1 MNYKKKRRT
10 SLLLEVRRNDETIE
24 EMFYDIVFN
33 ESK

>member
-1 MNYKKKRRT
+1 MNCKKEKEDEPP
-10 SLLLEVRRNDETIE
+10 SRRNDDETIE